1 MSGPGTR
8 QPFGDGI
15 EDDSEARQRVQQFA
29 REASAQVEQ
38 ARMFLE
44 DINER
49 VTAFVRE
56 KPGTALIG
64 AVALGWVL
72 GKIASKASR

>member
-1 MSGPGTR
+1 MSGPGGNR

-15 EDDSEARQRVQQFA
+15 EEEAKERVQQFA

-44 DINER
+44 DVNER

-64 AVALGWVL
+64 AVALGWVI

>member
-1 MSGPGTR
+1 MSQGH
-8 QPFGDGI
+8 PFGGDGI
-15 EDDSEARQRVQQFA
+15 EDDETRQRVQQFA
-29 REASAQVEQ
+29 RDASAQVEQ

-49 VTAFVRE
+49 VSAFVRE
-56 KPGTALIG
+56 RPGTALLG
-64 AVALGWVL
+64 AVALGWVI

>member
-1 MSGPGTR
+1 MSQGH
-8 QPFGDGI
+8 PFGGDGI
-15 EDDSEARQRVQQFA
+15 ENDETRQRVQQFA
-29 REASAQVEQ
+29 RDASAQVEQ

-49 VTAFVRE
+49 VSAFVRE
-56 KPGTALIG
+56 RPGTALLG
-64 AVALGWVL
+64 AVALGWVI

>member
-1 MSGPGTR
+1 MSQGH
-8 QPFGDGI
+8 PFGGNGI
-15 EDDSEARQRVQQFA
+15 EDDEARQRVQQFA
-29 REASAQVEQ
+29 RDASAQVEQ

-49 VTAFVRE
+49 MSAFVRE
-56 KPGTALIG
+56 RPGTALLS
-64 AVALGWVL
+64 AVALGWVI

>member
-1 MSGPGTR
+1 MSQG
-8 QPFGDGI
+8 QPFGGDGI
-15 EDDSEARQRVQQFA
+15 GGDDETRQRVQQFA
-29 REASAQVEQ
+29 RDASAQVEQ

-44 DINER
+44 DVNER

-56 KPGTALIG
+56 KPGTALLG

>member
-1 MSGPGTR
+1 MSQG
-8 QPFGDGI
+8 QPFGGDGI
-15 EDDSEARQRVQQFA
+15 EGDDETRQRVQQFA
-29 REASAQVEQ
+29 RDASAQMEQ

-44 DINER
+44 DVNER

-56 KPGTALIG
+56 KPGTALLG
-64 AVALGWVL
+64 AVAIGWVL